1 MIAIPLIGIS
11 IYFEKHF
18 IMWALIPLAIL
29 IFILGYATFKTNGY
43 SVDGEQI
50 TLVYRS
56 VENIQDLLEEDT
68 SNRWKRHNPISS
80 AARIY
85 VRISFRAHHRVIN

>member
-18 IMWALIPLAIL
+18 IMWALIPLTIL
-29 IFILGYATFKTNGY
+29 IFTLGYATFKTNGY
-43 SVDGEQI
+43 SVNGEQI

-56 VENIQDLLEEDT
+56 VGKYTGLVRRRHVQSME
-68 SNRWKRHNPISS
+68 KRNHTSS
-80 AARIY
+80 AVRIY
-85 VRISFRAHHRVIN
+85 VRISFLTHHRIIN